1 MRHDYLY
8 RPGAR
13 LVLLHVVRF
22 GQFKLVGEDSSGQE
36 RVAGFYMAGDWMGLD
51 AISIGRHRFGVRAL
65 DDAEV
70 IEIDFSAATQMIRG
84 HPQIQQQF
92 LAAFS
97 DALCNEDSDSINSG
111 DSLDW
116 RFAHFLLN
124 LGKKYARLGYSQKSF
139 RLSMSR
145 SDIGCYLGTAAATI
159 SRLVARFNSEG
170 VVTILGRNVEVHD
183 LAALDA
189 LCSGRGLD
197 SSPAPLIS
205 SNAGRP

>member
-8 RPGAR
+8 RRDAR

-22 GQFKLVGEDSSGQE
+22 GQFKLVGEDSSGQ
-36 RVAGFYMAGDWMGLD
+36 RVGGFYMAGEWMGLD
-51 AISIGRHRFGVRAL
+51 AISIRRHRFGVRAL

-70 IEIDFSAATQMIRG
+70 IEIDFSAATQMMRG
-84 HPQIQQQF
+84 YPHIQQQF
-92 LAAFS
+92 PAAFS
-97 DALCNEDSDSINSG
+97 DALCNEHSDSINSG
-111 DSLDW
+111 ASLDW
-116 RFAHFLLN
+116 RFAPFLLN

-139 RLSMSR
+139 RLGMSR
-145 SDIGCYLGTAAATI
+145 SDIGCYLGMAAATI
-159 SRLVARFNSEG
+159 SRLVARFNAEG

-189 LCSGRGLD
+189 LCSDRGLD
-197 SSPAPLIS
+197 SSSAPLIS